1 MRLGFGRVVPALA
14 EDERTTADHP
24 VARPRATARVVP
36 EGVVAASERA
46 RGIVARAEAEANALF
61 ARAETRAAALRAE
74 LTTRAKNEAATALA
88 ARELAVAA
96 REANAREQQLDDT
109 VALARLLAERL
120 LGEALLVEPA
130 RVVALARQA
139 LAEARGA
146 RKITLAAHP
155 EDVPLLERA
164 LGSGALAPPALVVA
178 DPRRQRGSLRLD
190 TELGT
195 LDAELAPQLDRLA
208 EKLREALR
216 NA

>member
-1 MRLGFGRVVPALA
+1 MKLAFGRVVPAVA
-14 EDERTTADHP
+14 DDERTTADRP

-36 EGVVAASERA
+36 EGVVVASERA
-46 RGIVARAEAEANALF
+46 REIVARAEAEANALL
-61 ARAETRAAALRAE
+61 ARAETRAAALGAE
-74 LTTRAKNEAATALA
+74 LATRAKTEAATALA

-96 REANAREQQLDDT
+96 REANARERHLDDT

-120 LGEALLVEPA
+120 LGEALHVEPP

-146 RKITLAAHP
+146 RKVTLAAHP
-155 EDVPLLERA
+155 DDVPLLERA
-164 LGSGALAPPALVVA
+164 IAAGELTPPVLVVA
-178 DPRRQRGSLRLD
+178 DPKRQRGSLRLD

>member
-1 MRLGFGRVVPALA
+1 MKLGFGRVVAA
-14 EDERTTADHP
+14 RADDERTTADRP

-36 EGVVAASERA
+36 EVVVAASERA
-46 RGIVARAEAEANALF
+46 RQIVARAEAEAAARLS
-61 ARAETRAAALRAE
+61 RAETRAAE
-74 LTTRAKNEAATALA
+74 LATELATRAKTEAATALA
-88 ARELAVAA
+88 ARELALGA
-96 REANAREQQLDDT
+96 REANARERQLDDT

-120 LGEALLVEPA
+120 LGEALRVEPA

-146 RKITLAAHP
+146 RQVTLAAHP

-164 LGSGALAPPALVVA
+164 LASGELTPPVLVVA
-178 DPRRQRGSLRLD
+178 DPKRPRGSLRLD

-216 NA
+216 HA